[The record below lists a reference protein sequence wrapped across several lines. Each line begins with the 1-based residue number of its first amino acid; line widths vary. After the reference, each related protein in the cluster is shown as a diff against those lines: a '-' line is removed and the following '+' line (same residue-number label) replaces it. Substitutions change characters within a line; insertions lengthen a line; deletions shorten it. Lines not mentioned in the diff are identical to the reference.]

1 MVGQGPPYGAHTLS
15 ATQKESGPKPA
26 FPCVAW
32 RAPDQYLPTVPSTS
46 SAQAWMPPVTL

>member
-15 ATQKESGPKPA
+15 ATQKESGPRPA
-26 FPCVAW
+26 FPCVAC
-32 RAPDQYLPTVPSTS
+32 DQYLLIVPSTS